1 MMATSMI
8 TEDELVQE
16 FEDFDVELSDP
27 DVVEK
32 LKELCMVYRL
42 DSASIV
48 SEWVAFSISRS
59 DLKISTESLEEL
71 EQERICKKGK
81 ATKVSS
87 HIESSPALFPSD
99 SLIDESDD
107 LMNSYTPQAGKNKHK
122 RLHTTPENPTNKR
135 LLGQNSV
142 TFSPSSFSPTV
153 ATPSQKYGSRT
164 NKREVVAKFGS
175 TEGTT
180 WKGTNAATCSVEYYD
195 PEGTLKQ
202 NYKYMF
208 QKFTDKAS
216 ILNDMIESMGQQ
228 IQDKYNI
235 ESFTHLA
242 LPIQEPV
249 TVVGRVCCDTS
260 SGRLN
265 SQSVILEGSVET
277 SAGKQVMLNL
287 SEIKEYSLFPGQII
301 AMDGI
306 NSKGVKLVASKIY
319 ESVPLPLC
327 ESEDN
332 SLLDYGSLHVMV
344 AGGPYTTAD
353 TLSYEPMSDLVRVL
367 LQDTPDVCILFGPFV
382 DVHHAEIKD
391 YAQDPEDLFKK
402 QMTKL
407 VEATRKAGTHLVFV
421 PSLRDVHHEFI
432 YPQPPFPTP
441 DNFQDKHRVHLVP
454 DPCTL
459 VINGIVFGL
468 TSSDILFHLGSEE
481 ISHPPGSSD
490 RLGRLTKHILTQ
502 QSYYP
507 LYPPPETMPI
517 DYEHFERYSHMEVTP
532 DVFISP
538 SDLRWFIKE
547 ACGCLTINPG
557 RLSRGQVGGTYA
569 KIVIAPSKE
578 PTTGSGVAARSTAQI
593 MRI

>member
-59 DLKISTESLEEL
+59 NLKISTESLEEL
-71 EQERICKKGK
+71 EQERICKKRK
-81 ATKVSS
+81 AIKVSS

-216 ILNDMIESMGQQ
+216 ILNEMIESMGQQ

-235 ESFTHLA
+235 ESFSHLA

-306 NSKGVKLVASKIY
+306 NSKGIKLVASKIY

-382 DVHHAEIKD
+382 DANHAEIKD

-441 DNFQDKHRVHLVP
+441 DNFLDKHRVHLVP